1 MASIETTPLLEE
13 KAPAVPAAEARTEGW
28 KPSAIA
34 ADIATMGTGTLL
46 AGLLNVALVFVV
58 ARLICVEDYGY
69 WRVFMLYAGYVGF
82 FHLGFADGALLRWAG
97 RPLEEIHNEIGPA
110 VKFLFWQHILL
121 LVPTGLMLSLVLP
134 LQVRFIVLALAVFAL
149 VMNTVTLL
157 QFALQSARVFQPVAI
172 STVLAPALFLG
183 FAVLWHLRWSSGYRE
198 VISFYSLGWLIVLV
212 FLFAW
217 TKPWSGVRSVAAVK
231 GLAKDC
237 VLRGWPI
244 LMANTGIGLILGADR
259 LSVSWAATIQNFAQY
274 SLAGSAIAVPV
285 LAIQA
290 CSKVFFSHLTRVTS
304 DGRKRI
310 YAISSLSLL
319 LAWTVLLPYYFLLEL
334 FLRHF
339 LPKYIP
345 SLEFARVLLLGIP
358 FIAVIQILHM
368 NFAYLG
374 GRQRHF
380 LWRTAGVLALSLG
393 LTLLA
398 AFGLGSLKAVASV
411 QVFVLGCW
419 WLLNEWTLRGLTGGG
434 FAHWVKFASVYGV
447 ASLSYWVMTRQG
459 HSVPMSVAIY
469 YGLVAVLIGIMC
481 REEFRFFLGRLEGRH
496 GPAAEG

>member
-1 MASIETTPLLEE
+1 
-13 KAPAVPAAEARTEGW
+13 
-28 KPSAIA
+28 
-34 ADIATMGTGTLL
+34 
-46 AGLLNVALVFVV
+46 
-58 ARLICVEDYGY
+58 
-69 WRVFMLYAGYVGF
+69 
-82 FHLGFADGALLRWAG
+82 
-97 RPLEEIHNEIGPA
+97 
-110 VKFLFWQHILL
+110 
-121 LVPTGLMLSLVLP
+121 
-134 LQVRFIVLALAVFAL
+134 
-149 VMNTVTLL
+149 
-157 QFALQSARVFQPVAI
+157 
-172 STVLAPALFLG
+172 
-183 FAVLWHLRWSSGYRE
+183 
-198 VISFYSLGWLIVLV
+198 
-212 FLFAW
+212 
-217 TKPWSGVRSVAAVK
+217 
-231 GLAKDC
+231 
-237 VLRGWPI
+237 
-244 LMANTGIGLILGADR
+244 
-259 LSVSWAATIQNFAQY
+259 
-274 SLAGSAIAVPV
+274 
-285 LAIQA
+285 
-290 CSKVFFSHLTRVTS
+290 VTS